1 MIARGARAQPAPRR
15 LRACA
20 AIIAAAI
27 LAACSQPAPPPTEFA
42 GGIAIP
48 AGAAGLREH
57 VDDGFRS
64 MTAYY
69 RFELPPQQLPAL
81 TVALRCSLGEA
92 ETGPRPAG
100 TGDPA
105 WFAPDPSHPHR
116 RCQSQLASG
125 WFYELE
131 VDLARPE
138 RYVVYLIA
146 FS

>member
-1 MIARGARAQPAPRR
+1 MIARGARAQPAVRR
-15 LRACA
+15 LRACVA
-20 AIIAAAI
+20 TAAATI
-27 LAACSQPAPPPTEFA
+27 LAACSQPAPLTEFA

-48 AGAAGLREH
+48 AGAVDLREQ

-92 ETGPRPAG
+92 GTAQGLAHTGEPP
-100 TGDPA
+100 
-105 WFAPDPSHPHR
+105 WFAADPSHLR
-116 RCQSQLASG
+116 RGCQSRLASG
-125 WFYELE
+125 WFYQLE
-131 VDLARPE
+131 VDISRPE
-138 RYVVYLIA
+138 RYTVYLIA